1 MAIIA
6 LAIID
11 FQLADPLCRTGVVG
25 VAIWYALAILYFAA
39 YGRRETQ
46 ALVKVGPLFERT
58 GPSFI
63 TRPSRCPAC

>member
-6 LAIID
+6 LVTIG
-11 FQLADPLCRTGVVG
+11 FRLADPPCRTFVVG
-25 VAIWYALAILYFAA
+25 VAIGYALAILHFAA